1 MDRELETY
9 VENVM
14 EKQQYRNGIFTGWL
28 QQILRG
34 IADYRGVVDVR
45 GSYGMRR
52 SEEMET
58 NLDQYV
64 NKIMDEQIH
73 RDGIELFPNW
83 FAKLFG
89 RK

>member
-28 QQILRG
+28 CSKFCVVSQITV
-34 IADYRGVVDVR
+34 GVVDVR

-52 SEEMET
+52 SE
-58 NLDQYV
+58 
-64 NKIMDEQIH
+64 
-73 RDGIELFPNW
+73 
-83 FAKLFG
+83 
-89 RK
+89 

>member
-14 EKQQYRNGIFTGWL
+14 EKQKYRSGIFTGWL

-45 GSYGMRR
+45 GSYGMKR
-52 SEEMET
+52 SE
-58 NLDQYV
+58 
-64 NKIMDEQIH
+64 
-73 RDGIELFPNW
+73 
-83 FAKLFG
+83 
-89 RK
+89 

>member
-45 GSYGMRR
+45 GSYGIRR
-52 SEEMET
+52 NE
-58 NLDQYV
+58 
-64 NKIMDEQIH
+64 
-73 RDGIELFPNW
+73 
-83 FAKLFG
+83 
-89 RK
+89 